1 MERKEVEALVTDLT
15 MLIEALPACSTIEPV
30 ALKAQT
36 SAGVYETSYTRD
48 CVDNMT
54 SEYLDI
60 FFKDHESHISVIA
73 DSRAVTLEVIPDH
86 TLDYEGDRLITI
98 PRNEV
103 PSHED
108 MIGLSI
114 LERL

>member
-73 DSRAVTLEVIPDH
+73 DSRAVALHISASACCS
-86 TLDYEGDRLITI
+86 LIHFSSDI
-98 PRNEV
+98 R
-103 PSHED
+103 S
-108 MIGLSI
+108 LASI
-114 LERL
+114 